1 MLKVFGCRACYH
13 VDDVKLKPSSKNVVF
28 VGCESIVKC
37 FKIWPHSEWRVIFSR
52 DVNFYQD
59 SAMLE
64 KSKETLEGMFRE
76 SMRVQEQVEFSLKEM
91 FDGPK

>member
-1 MLKVFGCRACYH
+1 
-13 VDDVKLKPSSKNVVF
+13 
-28 VGCESIVKC
+28 
-37 FKIWPHSEWRVIFSR
+37 
-52 DVNFYQD
+52 
-59 SAMLE
+59 MLE